1 MTSETFPKSE
11 LPELLAPAGT
21 LEKLRIAV
29 LYGADAV
36 YAAGPRFSLRG
47 GSDNL
52 TDSELQQ
59 ALAFAHA
66 RGTKVYITLNA
77 FLHDPELD
85 ALPEYVQLLEAL
97 GVDAV
102 IVSDLGVV
110 TVVQEHSSLPVHL
123 STQASCLNPFAA
135 RLWKRLGVERIVLG
149 REVSV
154 AEAQQIR
161 TEADVEVELF
171 IHGAMCMAYSG
182 HCTISNHTAGRD
194 SNRGGCIQ
202 SCRFE
207 YQVSAGPTFAAGSQ
221 GVATL
226 LSSKD
231 LRGLEHLPQ
240 FLKRPGH
247 PGIDSLKVEG
257 RMKSPLYAAST
268 TRAYRQALDGLMHLP
283 PDQWEPHLAFWSTE
297 LEKLPHRGYTEA
309 SLLEPAGW
317 DSIYSGD
324 REAQGWKEWEL
335 AGTVLEA
342 SPETGLV
349 LQTQNPISAHE
360 VLELLPFT
368 GPAQRLETSAL
379 ELLNGSRVSR
389 VNPDRLIRLPYPGR
403 GEPLNLVRK
412 RTAPRQQAVA

>member
-1 MTSETFPKSE
+1 MTSETSPDRV

-52 TDSELQQ
+52 TDTELEQ
-59 ALAFAHA
+59 AIAFAHA
-66 RGTKVYITLNA
+66 RGTQVYITLNA

-85 ALPEYVQLLEAL
+85 ALPEYVRLLESL

-110 TVVQEHSSLPVHL
+110 SVVQEHSSLPVHL
-123 STQASCLNPFAA
+123 STQASCLNASAA
-135 RLWKRLGVERIVLG
+135 RLWRRLGVERIVLG

-154 AEAQQIR
+154 ADAQQIR
-161 TEADVEVELF
+161 REAEVEVELF
-171 IHGAMCMAYSG
+171 VHGAMCMAFSG

-207 YQVSAGPTFAAGSQ
+207 YQVSAGPTFASGSL
-221 GVATL
+221 GTATL

-231 LRGLEHLPQ
+231 LRGLERLPL
-240 FLKRPGH
+240 FLRTPEQ

-268 TRAYRQALDGLMHLP
+268 TRAYRQALDGLKRLP
-283 PDQWEPHLAFWSTE
+283 PSEWAAHLAFWSAE

-309 SLLEPAGW
+309 SLFEPAHF

-335 AGTVLEA
+335 AGTILEA
-342 SPETGLV
+342 SPERGLV
-349 LQTQNPISAHE
+349 LQTQNPLEAHD
-360 VLELLPFT
+360 VLELLPFS
-368 GPAQRLETSAL
+368 GPAQALETGGL
-379 ELLNGSRVSR
+379 ELLNGRRVSR
-389 VNPDRLIRLPYPGR
+389 VNPDRLVRLPFPGT
-403 GEPLNLVRK
+403 GEAFNLVRK
-412 RTAPRQQAVA
+412 RQRAPQEAAA